1 MNIHNLTIR
10 IPKLPSLDLTPH
22 KRYTPRYEDEEF
34 FDTTTVPF
42 NTPCMKPQKK
52 RMKYS
57 SKTDLYPFDTVDEF
71 LKFYSEDLSN

>member
-1 MNIHNLTIR
+1 MNIHNLTVR
-10 IPKLPSLDLTPH
+10 IPKPSVLDLTPY
-22 KRYTPRYEDEEF
+22 KRYKPQYEDEEF

-57 SKTDLYPFDTVDEF
+57 SKTDLYPFDTLDEF
-71 LKFYSEDLSN
+71 IKFYSDT